1 MKWPRV
7 WSTERF
13 DLDRQRGGQREGE
26 GFEKEWVGSL
36 WLTGTGTGTEAG
48 AEAGV
53 QGSSTDAALEFSSC
67 DPYVQGRFVQA
78 VGPRRA
84 ALWLNASSS
93 SEAAP
98 GMGDGGG
105 DGGGGGGAP
114 RSAQVRPAVVVTAA
128 PPFPLLLL
136 STAAPSSLPLH
147 PPATLS
153 TTTPPSP
160 GPPLP
165 TNLSTAGTTLAQL
178 YQYMYLFAL

>member
-114 RSAQVRPAVVVTAA
+114 
-128 PPFPLLLL
+128 PLRKCGQQ
-136 STAAPSSLPLH
+136 S
-147 PPATLS
+147 
-153 TTTPPSP
+153 
-160 GPPLP
+160 
-165 TNLSTAGTTLAQL
+165 
-178 YQYMYLFAL
+178 